1 MPEINI
7 SNQAGRDA
15 VVTMEAVLSPQ
26 KVRWLDGK
34 GRQAFSIR
42 VLKGTLDVDL
52 DALIENE
59 GDLRKVGTA
68 LVEGDPEVDLES
80 VGTYLRITSRVYIDT
95 SRKIVHKI
103 QAFEVIK
110 NPDGSERERRPREL
124 MPQNVSADIPLLW
137 SGRLIKKEE
146 ACRKFVCATK
156 VQLSHINGLTY
167 DFLYEMA
174 KKLHEANSLMLLG
187 AGSKSNQPLVLRRGG
202 QPYRGFLEG
211 RIEGDRYCLI
221 LHLSNLEL
229 KKPESNGDQ
238 V

>member
-26 KVRWLDGK
+26 KVRWLDEK

-42 VLKGTLDVDL
+42 VLKGTIDLDL
-52 DALIENE
+52 DAMLEAQ
-59 GDLRKVGTA
+59 GDLRKVGQA
-68 LVEGDPEVDLES
+68 LIDSDPEVDLET
-80 VGTYLRITSRVYIDT
+80 VGTFLRTTSRVYIDS
-95 SRKIVHKI
+95 SRNIVHKI
-103 QAFEVIK
+103 QAFEVVK

-124 MPQNVSADIPLLW
+124 PPQNVSAEFPLRW
-137 SGRLIKKEE
+137 SGKLIKKEE
-146 ACRKFVCATK
+146 ACRKFVFATK
-156 VQLSHINGLTY
+156 VQLSHINGLTF

-174 KKLHEANSLMLLG
+174 KELHEANSLMLLG
-187 AGSKSNQPLVLRRGG
+187 AGPKSNQPLVLRRGG

-211 RIEGDRYCLI
+211 RIDGDRYSLI

-229 KKPESNGDQ
+229 KKPDANAEQ
-238 V
+238 A